1 MSTSKFRKKIDNR
14 QLSLFDLFSQSSSP
28 CAGELDVRSS
38 LKAALTRAIKESPLS
53 RHEIAA
59 RMSDLTGHA
68 ISKFM
73 LDAYT
78 AESKEFHRMPAELLP
93 AFCVAT
99 GSLEPLELLC
109 RKAGAF
115 CVPGPDA
122 LRAELKRIE
131 EQIARLQ
138 AERRRRQILL
148 QKLEEEA

>member
-1 MSTSKFRKKIDNR
+1 MSTSKKRPKIDSR
-14 QLSLFDLFSQSSSP
+14 QLSLFDLLAPRAEPS
-28 CAGELDVRSS
+28 AGELDVRSS
-38 LKAALTRAIKESPLS
+38 LKAALSAAMKQSPHTRN
-53 RHEIAA
+53 EIAA

-78 AESKEFHRMPAELLP
+78 AESKDFHRMPAELLP

-109 RKAGAF
+109 RKAGGF

-131 EQIARLQ
+131 EQIGRLQ
-138 AERRRRQILL
+138 VERRRRQMLL
-148 QKLEEEA
+148 RELEEER